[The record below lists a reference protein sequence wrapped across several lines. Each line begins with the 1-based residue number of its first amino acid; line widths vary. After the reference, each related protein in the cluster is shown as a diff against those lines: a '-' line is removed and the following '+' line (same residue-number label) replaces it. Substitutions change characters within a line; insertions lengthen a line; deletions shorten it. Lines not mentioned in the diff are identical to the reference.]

1 MYKKTKSVVV
11 SLYFEEKQK
20 YVEHAYLRPIINPLI
35 DGIKKKKYITS
46 VIV

>member
-20 YVEHAYLRPIINPLI
+20 YVEHAFLRPIIISLT
-35 DGIKKKKYITS
+35 DGIELKSI
-46 VIV
+46 